1 MKAQF
6 FVPGQGGEILRRV
19 QLANLPEAGDLA
31 AFLEVEGG
39 EMFGLIV
46 EDDAQN
52 LQGYAVFALDNSEPE
67 RMLAIHFAR
76 VLQSVPQLARV
87 VLQSLIG
94 AAQIAGVPVRMH
106 SDRVKAL
113 ARMAGAAAFAE
124 TLDGLGEPAAVIY
137 GEAVELVE
145 AAG

>member
-1 MKAQF
+1 MKANF
-6 FVPGQGGEILRRV
+6 FVPGQGGEILQRV
-19 QLANLPEAGDLA
+19 KLANLPEADDLGQ
-31 AFLEVEGG
+31 FLEVEGAD
-39 EMFGLIV
+39 MFGLVV
-46 EDDAQN
+46 EDEGQN
-52 LQGYAVFALDNSEPE
+52 LLGYAVFALDNSEPE

-87 VLQSLIG
+87 VLQSFIG

-124 TLDGLGEPAAVIY
+124 TLDSLGAPAAVIY
-137 GEAVELVE
+137 GEPVEAVE